1 MPRRQ
6 RRSSTTNI
14 YPFILAALTG
24 CTVTGTG
31 FGSSSSGTES
41 ITFRWRSADTRS
53 GTMSA
58 VSSDGTHFTGRYIQ
72 IARNTPITSV
82 APLFD
87 GWKSGWD
94 ETDWNLG
101 ASPEFIQEYTGRV
114 VGNLASSSGLRMRC
128 EFRLSYPP
136 NGMRGG
142 GRGRC
147 QMSNGNTIEASFPP
161 A

>member
-1 MPRRQ
+1 MTKAPLVL
-6 RRSSTTNI
+6 
-14 YPFILAALTG
+14 FILAAATVA
-24 CTVTGTG
+24 CTTTGTG
-31 FGSSSSGTES
+31 VGSSASGTEAM
-41 ITFRWRSADTRS
+41 TFHWRSSDTRS

-58 VSSDGTHFTGRYIQ
+58 VSSDGTHFSGRYIQ
-72 IARNTPITSV
+72 IARDTPSTSV

-101 ASPEFIQEYTGRV
+101 ASPEFIKEYTGRV
-114 VGNLASSSGLRMRC
+114 VGSLASPSGLRMRC

-147 QMSNGNTIEASFPP
+147 QVSNGNTIAASFPP
-161 A
+161 V